1 MATLEG
7 SVDLMENVVRH
18 IVEIVVTSGMYH
30 PELSVNELFI
40 YVIRAESHKHLR
52 CLLNRKLSLHQ
63 S

>member
-18 IVEIVVTSGMYH
+18 IVEIIVTSGMHH

-52 CLLNRKLSLHQ
+52 CLLNR
-63 S
+63 